1 MTDHYDYRLRITV
14 LTDPGPP
21 PPPESTLR
29 ALEAYIGG
37 MLTASGIHGAVT
49 IEPFGCDAC
58 EAEQMG
64 EYTDR
69 EHAHDRP

>member
-49 IEPFGCDAC
+49 IEPLPPSLALV
-58 EAEQMG
+58 AP
-64 EYTDR
+64 TP
-69 EHAHDRP
+69 RPDE